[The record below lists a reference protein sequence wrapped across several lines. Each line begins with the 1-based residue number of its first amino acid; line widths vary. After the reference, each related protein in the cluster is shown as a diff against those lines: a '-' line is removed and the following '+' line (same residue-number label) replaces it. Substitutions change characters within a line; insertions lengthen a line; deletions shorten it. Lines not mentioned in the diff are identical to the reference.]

1 MSNAHLKYVTFNIS
15 AELLLV
21 RSRIEGGVP
30 NKGNL

>member
-1 MSNAHLKYVTFNIS
+1 MKKEYEFIKCSKVRT
-15 AELLLV
+15 LV